1 MAEKEVEIGNPVTIG
16 QVTLIPVAEFSL
28 NYWHGGSRSSCFG
41 IKQPASIVVIS
52 PAGKRAFRTNGEE
65 VPLDQFLEET
75 PGMREVL
82 ETI

>member
-1 MAEKEVEIGNPVTIG
+1 MVEKEIEIGSPVTFG
-16 QVTLIPVAEFSL
+16 KVTLIPVAEFSL
-28 NYWHGGSRSSCFG
+28 NCWHGGSRFSCFG
-41 IKQPASIVVIS
+41 IKQPTSVVVIS

-75 PGMREVL
+75 PGIREVL